1 MTSAP
6 SGVPTQA
13 ALSGHPNVHPSPPRP
28 WVSRIA
34 SASEASHAAWSTIT
48 PAKVRTRWRST
59 RKRPVDHA
67 VANSA
72 PPSSAVHVRWPKG
85 ASAARFISVS
95 RMLMT
100 ARSPLLSMRARSA
113 YPALSNAR
121 EAGAE
126 VRGHRVGQQPDLDPG
141 AEHDPRR
148 AAGEEAEQQ
157 DLDGQVRLP
166 RATEDEE
173 DRAHRDEE

>member
-121 EAGAE
+121 EAGDDRDPEHHPVARDALHNQERDGQHDQPLEPLLDEADDE
-126 VRGHRVGQQPDLDPG
+126 VRGDRV
-141 AEHDPRR
+141 
-148 AAGEEAEQQ
+148 
-157 DLDGQVRLP
+157 
-166 RATEDEE
+166 
-173 DRAHRDEE
+173 